1 MSRSFIRTWA
11 TVVTIMALACFVF
24 VQPMPEYVVGGQNA
38 SEFAANPAA
47 GLGQLTETPPFV
59 DTVFSGKTFSPF
71 ATLPAAPVLHIGA
84 SRPAPQAFSDL
95 RIPNPPPN
103 PLIRPG

>member
-1 MSRSFIRTWA
+1 M
-11 TVVTIMALACFVF
+11 TIMALACFVF
-24 VQPMPEYVVGGQNA
+24 VQPMPDYVVGGQNA

-59 DTVFSGKTFSPF
+59 DTVFSGKTFSPL
-71 ATLPAAPVLHIGA
+71 ATLPATPILHIGG
-84 SRPAPQAFSDL
+84 SRPATQGFPEL
-95 RIPNPPPN
+95 RVPNPPLD